1 MNSFLIS
8 LKPLKLNQGKINHLN
23 TSIIDEEIETVI
35 KRFPTKNKA

>member
-1 MNSFLIS
+1 MNRFLDSFT
-8 LKPLKLNQGKINHLN
+8 PLKLNQEKINDLN